1 MYGDFFALCPWR
13 SSLYHC
19 VCAVIYSM
27 NNALFFFLNNTLNK
41 RYNLNISYNLSI
53 IDTIALIFEDAD
65 TEFALTLVLLDVS

>member
-1 MYGDFFALCPWR
+1 M
-13 SSLYHC
+13 
-19 VCAVIYSM
+19 IYSM

-65 TEFALTLVLLDVS
+65 TEFALTLVLLDVSQKTDLFLKSVLTLMI

>member
-1 MYGDFFALCPWR
+1 M
-13 SSLYHC
+13 
-19 VCAVIYSM
+19 IYSM